1 MARPKRAPDEQ
12 QLSPAEWQMM
22 RILWRIGRASVRQV
36 LEEDLKK
43 RNRDY
48 RTILT
53 FLSRMEAKGFL
64 SVEKEGKANY
74 YTPVLP
80 KKKGLQAEIGRFLD
94 EVVGADR
101 EGLELVRVVV
111 ERKLRKR
118 AARRR

>member
-1 MARPKRAPDEQ
+1 
-12 QLSPAEWQMM
+12 MM
-22 RILWRIGRASVRQV
+22 RILWRIGRANVRQV

-53 FLSRMEAKGFL
+53 FLSRMETKGFL
-64 SVEKEGKANY
+64 SVEKKGNTNY

-101 EGLELVRVVV
+101 EGLELVRVAV
-111 ERKLRKR
+111 EGKLRKPGLER
-118 AARRR
+118 Y